1 MNNYLAVIFAFVV
14 LVMISA
20 SGVFAAALVRDIAES
35 AYGELLD
42 ADLSVSAGSTA
53 GEVEGAEVGPAEL
66 SIELSEPDSNAVN
79 RSLDI
84 GN

>member
-20 SGVFAAALVRDIAES
+20 SDVFAAALVRDVAEV

-53 GEVEGAEVGPAEL
+53 VEVEGAEVGPAEL
-66 SIELSEPDSNAVN
+66 SIELSGPDSNAVN
-79 RSLDI
+79 RSLDH
-84 GN
+84 

>member
-1 MNNYLAVIFAFVV
+1 MNNYPVVIFAFVV

-20 SGVFAAALVRDIAES
+20 SGVSAAALVRDVAEA

-42 ADLSVSAGSTA
+42 ADLSVSIGSTA
-53 GEVEGAEVGPAEL
+53 VEVEGAEVGPAEL
-66 SIELSEPDSNAVN
+66 SSEMSESDSNAVS

>member
-14 LVMISA
+14 LVTISA
-20 SGVFAAALVRDIAES
+20 SGVFAAALVRDVAEA

-42 ADLSVSAGSTA
+42 ADLSISVGSTA
-53 GEVEGAEVGPAEL
+53 MEVEGAEIGPAEL
-66 SIELSEPDSNAVN
+66 SSELSEPDSNAVN
-79 RSLDI
+79 SSLDI